1 MTYFTDTTSMDI
13 GLRNDGRRANLPTA
27 RRTSFCMHY
36 DESIEL
42 HRLDHEEQWHGL
54 STSESS
60 KEHSRAENRPG
71 LIEARYPDDAK
82 MEDGSAQDGVT
93 SQSKRRPPS
102 SSLCSDSR
110 ADEDKDTADAFR
122 VSAKIHLVSSACRLN
137 LSNVADLGKKSNCTF
152 SSHAANAKRYYAVNA
167 PSPFTGESAFIEE
180 LIADYSS
187 LFDGPSERGL
197 ADTGYERTRAAP
209 DVPKGES
216 LDTEKHQSTVSIK
229 ALTGSQPFS
238 RNFRKLRLD
247 LQQPIQSICKT
258 KDQHSP
264 DWACRTSLAIEAE
277 AISLRNAGR
286 HRRDSMPRHIVE
298 AMRSPTKTR
307 LADGRRVQSLGPPG
321 KKTIYAR
328 PASKHGFAYPA
339 ASRHSEGALR
349 LERGADAALSVEELG
364 DWGVAIRR
372 EPLKTLCVQ
381 VASPVDLNKSLP
393 ALPLQVCR
401 QHGKE

>member
-60 KEHSRAENRPG
+60 KKHSRAENRPG

-122 VSAKIHLVSSACRLN
+122 
-137 LSNVADLGKKSNCTF
+137 KSNCTF

-197 ADTGYERTRAAP
+197 ADKGYERTRAAP
-209 DVPKGES
+209 AVPKGES

-364 DWGVAIRR
+364 NWGVAIRR
-372 EPLKTLCVQ
+372 EPLKNPCVQ

>member
-13 GLRNDGRRANLPTA
+13 GLQNDGRRANLPTA

-60 KEHSRAENRPG
+60 KKHSRAENRPG

-122 VSAKIHLVSSACRLN
+122 
-137 LSNVADLGKKSNCTF
+137 KSNCTF
-152 SSHAANAKRYYAVNA
+152 SSRAANAKRYYAVNA
-167 PSPFTGESAFIEE
+167 PSLFTGESAFIEE
-180 LIADYSS
+180 LIADYSL

-209 DVPKGES
+209 AVPKGGS

-364 DWGVAIRR
+364 NWGVAIRR
-372 EPLKTLCVQ
+372 EPLKNPCVQ

-401 QHGKE
+401 QHSKE